1 MNRTFNGI
9 SPAQNIDTLLY
20 FGTLD
25 PAGADSLTITH
36 LQGGGSIFGLAS
48 VVFVKR
54 NP

>member
-25 PAGADSLTITH
+25 PAGSDSLTITY
-36 LQGGGSIFGLAS
+36 LQGVGGIFGFAS
-48 VVFVKR
+48 VVFVKHT
-54 NP
+54 P